1 MTQGVQN
8 FARSWLDGSFDAAL
22 WRRQIDCGE
31 GPESKGTNSMSLRE
45 RVEKELKNAK
55 EWAADAEFQARLAKA
70 EAGSELR
77 KVWMETEQRMAKLE
91 ARLEDLGG
99 EADEAAQ
106 KLLDSIKDGWAK
118 LKSQRNN

>member
-1 MTQGVQN
+1 
-8 FARSWLDGSFDAAL
+8 
-22 WRRQIDCGE
+22 
-31 GPESKGTNSMSLRE
+31 MSLRE